1 MEIIDLRNEY
11 SYKIRH
17 LTNSRNISLYKLLAN
32 PSDYLNKNTDYL
44 LVCEYGIK
52 SKKVSDILNKMG
64 YHTNSLK
71 GGIKSVK

>member
-17 LTNSRNISLYKLLAN
+17 LTNSKNISLYKLLAN

-52 SKKVSDILNKMG
+52 SKRVSHILNKMG